1 MRHPVGVAATP
12 DSRVVALAVPG
23 DSGPWEA
30 AGFDCAGT
38 GFAAGAVQVLF
49 GRSDGD
55 DTRVVL
61 EPPSRLDGAGLEA
74 QLPVAPRPTERDHP
88 NGVVGVDHVVI
99 STPAME
105 RATSALLEAGL
116 DLRLEREG
124 RAGGAEI
131 DQAFFLAGP
140 CVIEL
145 VGSRGGGGGASV
157 VWGVTFTSDSLEA
170 LPALDPA
177 PVASIRDAVQ
187 PGRRIAVARRELG
200 LPTRVAFMNPRPAPG
215 TR

>member
-1 MRHPVGVAATP
+1 MAAST
-12 DSRVVALAVPG
+12 DTRVVALAVPG
-23 DSGPWEA
+23 DGGPWKA
-30 AGFDCAGT
+30 AGFTCSEE
-38 GFAAGAVQVLF
+38 GFSAGAIRIVFGQDDVREAQVA
-49 GRSDGD
+49 
-55 DTRVVL
+55 L
-61 EPPSRLDGAGLEA
+61 EPPSRLDGAGLGEVIGPTGP
-74 QLPVAPRPTERDHP
+74 LPDRAHP
-88 NGVVGVDHVVI
+88 NGVVGVDHIVI
-99 STPAME
+99 STPVME
-105 RATSALLEAGL
+105 RGRAALVEAGL

-124 RAGGAEI
+124 RAGGEQV

-145 VGSRGGGGGASV
+145 VGSPRAGDGGST
-157 VWGVTFTSDSLEA
+157 VWGVTFTTDSLEA

-200 LPTRVAFMNPRPAPG
+200 LPTRVAFMNPRPATG